1 MFQILFLFL
10 FLFLFISSIS
20 SIEQPTAT
28 PIPYRIGYI
37 TKDDPNNA
45 QIIDGWLGRPL
56 DVLGTTITLS
66 GYWIPTFPSNVY
78 VSAAVPM
85 LTIQGWDPYNLFDME
100 KAATGAYDTYYR
112 GMATTLSKGP
122 AKVLSVRF
130 GWEMNGNWYPWSAGG
145 PGGVHNNHSNYI
157 DTFRRMTTIFRSVI
171 PGVKIEFC
179 TNYAYNPTISNASGT
194 PLDYW
199 PGNEYVDII
208 SMDFYQSN
216 NGGEWSNT
224 QSQGT
229 YNLDWLANY
238 AKQHNAKVGL
248 SEWGATH
255 DDGSFVADAAKWMNS
270 LGDLFVYHM
279 YSQYEPADQ
288 VVNPG
293 ENPNEQA
300 AWISAWR
307 NTYYSGP

>member
-1 MFQILFLFL
+1 MIKITFFVFV
-10 FLFLFISSIS
+10 FIYGLAS
-20 SIEQPTAT
+20 EDPTAPT

-37 TKDDPNNA
+37 AKDHPSDGQTIN
-45 QIIDGWLGRPL
+45 GWLGRPL

-66 GYWIPTFPSNVY
+66 AYWIPSFPSSVH

-85 LTIQGWDPYNLFDME
+85 LTIPGWDPYNVFDMG
-100 KAATGAYDTYYR
+100 KAASGGYDTYYR
-112 GMATTLSKGP
+112 SMATALVKGP

-145 PGGVHNNHSNYI
+145 PGGVNNNHSNYI
-157 DTFRRMTTIFRSVI
+157 DTFRRMTNIFRSII

-179 TNYAYNPTISNASGT
+179 TNYAFNPTFSNASGT

-224 QSQGT
+224 QSKGT
-229 YNLDWLANY
+229 YNLDWLVSF
-238 AKQHNAKVGL
+238 AKSHGCKVGL
-248 SEWGATH
+248 SEWGAAH
-255 DDGSFVADAAKWMNS
+255 DDGSFISDGAKWMNS

-279 YSQYEPADQ
+279 YSQYAPADQ

-293 ENPNEQA
+293 ENPVEQA